1 MMQSAAQEYKV
12 SKYLTEFQNRR
23 TEEAYQKHIQK
34 IVTRQLR
41 ITLVSWAIILL
52 SFAIPDYL
60 ALGVSGSFFYLLAY
74 RVIIALSLLLVIAN
88 IKPDTDFFKISR
100 AVALVAVAGFT
111 GFMLFFLLRPDI
123 TIWVIGMIMIQIVF
137 LMIFI
142 PIRFILAAVV
152 GIYAVVITMATRLAL
167 GTTTNDLIGL
177 FFLLT
182 LPYVLGGA
190 TTMRLGISQRRQYSL
205 FIQTETINQ
214 ELMMEIEHRR
224 ALELKLKEMASTDPL
239 TGLANRREYETLFMH
254 EIHRARRSGTPLAA
268 CILDLDHFKRVNDTY
283 GHAAGDAVLRNTA
296 QLLKQKLRTMDI
308 IGRLGGEEF
317 IILLPETTIDQ
328 AAAIGTRLLEALA
341 EMEIDVGKTVIR
353 VTATIGIS
361 GLIDEDETFNSI
373 IARADEALYRGKN
386 AGRNRVEIKTS

>member
-1 MMQSAAQEYKV
+1 
-12 SKYLTEFQNRR
+12 
-23 TEEAYQKHIQK
+23 
-34 IVTRQLR
+34 
-41 ITLVSWAIILL
+41 
-52 SFAIPDYL
+52 
-60 ALGVSGSFFYLLAY
+60 
-74 RVIIALSLLLVIAN
+74 
-88 IKPDTDFFKISR
+88 
-100 AVALVAVAGFT
+100 
-111 GFMLFFLLRPDI
+111 
-123 TIWVIGMIMIQIVF
+123 
-137 LMIFI
+137 
-142 PIRFILAAVV
+142 
-152 GIYAVVITMATRLAL
+152 
-167 GTTTNDLIGL
+167 
-177 FFLLT
+177 
-182 LPYVLGGA
+182 
-190 TTMRLGISQRRQYSL
+190 
-205 FIQTETINQ
+205 
-214 ELMMEIEHRR
+214 MMEIEHRR

-341 EMEIDVGKTVIR
+341 EMEIDVGKTTIR

-361 GLIDEDETFNSI
+361 GLIDEDETFNTI